1 MGRDMAD
8 VIRQQ
13 AGLFC
18 KDMIEYTPPL
28 ANGNEGPGNT
38 LDARNRG
45 RAAIRKSVFKLFRT
59 QKNASPSQIADAD
72 NFGIFKMW
80 LQEKNPNARASK
92 AGYRKFQQSYGRGNR
107 VAFIERGDL
116 GRIGELH
123 TGAREDG
130 GHGRLKSIYRAK
142 SGQPIG
148 IADERDLEKYIKS
161 KYDSVGRLKSPY
173 FHAAER
179 IGAKQAFPAWV
190 KHASGAQQAI
200 AINQLSDPIVP
211 SVTVGN
217 LIGKK
222 VLRGFVERNVQ
233 RAINYR
239 AYGMRNAMAKKLNK
253 DKEALWQATAKG
265 TISGTSQ
272 YFK

>member
-1 MGRDMAD
+1 MGRSMTD

-28 ANGNEGPGNT
+28 AGGNEGPGNT
-38 LDARNRG
+38 LTARNRQQE
-45 RAAIRKSVFKLFRT
+45 AIRKSVFKLFRT
-59 QKNASPSQIADAD
+59 QKNASPAMIADAD
-72 NFGIFKMW
+72 NLGIFRMW
-80 LQEKNPNARASK
+80 LQEKNPSAKATK
-92 AGYRKFQQSYGRGNR
+92 AGYRKFQQSYGRGNK
-107 VAFIERGDL
+107 VVFIDRGDL
-116 GRIGELH
+116 SRIGELH

-148 IADERDLEKYIKS
+148 IADERDLQKYIKS
-161 KYDSVGRLKSPY
+161 KYASVGKLKSPY
-173 FHAAER
+173 YAAAEA
-179 IGAKQAFPAWV
+179 IGAKQSFPAWV
-190 KHASGAQQAI
+190 KHADGAKNAI
-200 AINQLSDPIVP
+200 AINQLSDPVVP
-211 SVTVGN
+211 SLTVGN

-253 DKEALWQATAKG
+253 DKQALWQATAKG
-265 TISGTSQ
+265 TISGTAK
-272 YFK
+272 YFQ